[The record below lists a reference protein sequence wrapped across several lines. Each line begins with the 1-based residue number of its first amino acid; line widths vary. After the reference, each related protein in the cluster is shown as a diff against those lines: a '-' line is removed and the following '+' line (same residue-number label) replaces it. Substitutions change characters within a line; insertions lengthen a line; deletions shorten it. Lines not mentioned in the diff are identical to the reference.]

1 MNPTDLLSYLA
12 SPIFSW
18 IMACFLISTLAAY
31 CIKKVQTRRL
41 REQFRGEACDDNPL
55 GPRT

>member
-1 MNPTDLLSYLA
+1 MDGLLSYLA

-18 IMACFLISTLAAY
+18 LIACFLTSTLAAY
-31 CIKKVQTRRL
+31 CIKTVQARRL
-41 REQFRGEACDDNPL
+41 RGQFRGEACEDNSR